1 MKDGGSVAEHED
13 REDDEMQASQG
24 FRQALVVACKPTE
37 AVDPAEAAF
46 DDPASRKQH
55 EPFLGFGKFHHVQID
70 SFFLSR
76 LRRLLA
82 GIALIHECHRH
93 GVTGDVLYLLRQR
106 AHVSTLLFVGRR
118 DLHCKQMPERI
129 HCHMHLAAFLPLIAV
144 VTGARAALTGGLQCP
159 PVQDDGAGLALLPLG
174 DTQDGTQVTDHGFK
188 AARLQPALR
197 LLVNRFP
204 WREVVGEQ
212 APRRSGTRHPAQRI
226 EHRPQCVLALRS
238 VLRHQAQVRR
248 RKRPL
253 FVGNVGRICAFALHP
268 TTIAASPKS
277 S

>member
-1 MKDGGSVAEHED
+1 MPSACSLCDSSPRSGCACWMCS
-13 REDDEMQASQG
+13 RTW
-24 FRQALVVACKPTE
+24 VACCSC
-37 AVDPAEAAF
+37 
-46 DDPASRKQH
+46 ASR
-55 EPFLGFGKFHHVQID
+55 
-70 SFFLSR
+70 SCCSR
-76 LRRLLA
+76 SCRA
-82 GIALIHECHRH
+82 CAVIAACI
-93 GVTGDVLYLLRQR
+93 R
-106 AHVSTLLFVGRR
+106 AWMSSTCCGLEESLVGRR

-159 PVQDDGAGLALLPLG
+159 PVVNDGAGLALLPLG
-174 DTQDGTQVTDHGFK
+174 DTQDGTQVTDNGFK

-197 LLVNRFP
+197 LLVKRFP

-212 APRRSGTRHPAQRI
+212 APRRSSTRHPAQRI
-226 EHRPQCVLALRS
+226 EHRPQCVLAVRS
-238 VLRHQAQVRR
+238 LLRHQAQVRR

-253 FVGNVGRICAFALHP
+253 FVGNVGRIWAFALHP

>member
-13 REDDEMQASQG
+13 REDDEMQASQS

-70 SFFLSR
+70 SFFLSG

-82 GIALIHECHRH
+82 GIALIRECHRH

-129 HCHMHLAAFLPLIAV
+129 HCHVHLAAFLALIAV
-144 VTGARAALTGGLQCP
+144 VTGARAALTGDCSVRP
-159 PVQDDGAGLALLPLG
+159 SRMTALGWPCFPWAIRRMERRSL
-174 DTQDGTQVTDHGFK
+174 TMASK
-188 AARLQPALR
+188 QPAC
-197 LLVNRFP
+197 
-204 WREVVGEQ
+204 
-212 APRRSGTRHPAQRI
+212 SQR
-226 EHRPQCVLALRS
+226 CV
-238 VLRHQAQVRR
+238 
-248 RKRPL
+248 
-253 FVGNVGRICAFALHP
+253 CW
-268 TTIAASPKS
+268 
-277 S
+277 